1 VAHCRLSA
9 ARVPPGETALH
20 REPRDIM
27 SFQDLT
33 TRARAALGFGAVVL
47 ALLAIMASAL
57 AGLSSASA
65 LHRQASFRT
74 AATAAGT
81 TPRDGAGADAFEDAL
96 TSTRQLILGFGLLG
110 VLAAAFAGWSLTRS
124 VSDPLREALHIA
136 ETVASGDL
144 SQEFSTERG
153 GDFGRLLGALGDM
166 EDTLTDLV
174 TRIRTSTD
182 SIAVA
187 SRQIDSG
194 NHDLSQRTEEQ
205 AASLQQTA
213 ASMGAL
219 TTTVQQTADRARNAS
234 ALALEASQIA
244 ERGGAVVGEV
254 VGQMDS
260 ISGSSR
266 KIVDIIEVIE
276 GIAFQ
281 TNILALNAAV
291 EAARAGEHGRGF
303 AVVANE
309 VQGLAKRSSVAAKE
323 IKQLITDSVD
333 HVDHGAAMVQR
344 AGGTM
349 QEIVGA
355 VRQVTA
361 ILGEISQALGDQSQ
375 RIAEVDRAVGEMG
388 SVTQQNAALVQQ
400 AASAAASLAEQAGQ
414 LQKVVGEFKLEP
426 EEETA

>member
-1 VAHCRLSA
+1 MPL
-9 ARVPPGETALH
+9 
-20 REPRDIM
+20 
-27 SFQDLT
+27 QNLT
-33 TRARAALGFGAVVL
+33 TRARTLLGFGAVVL
-47 ALLAIMASAL
+47 ALLAIMATAL
-57 AGLSSASA
+57 SGLSSAA
-65 LHRQASFRT
+65 AVHRQAASRR
-74 AATAAGT
+74 ASAAGGT
-81 TPRDGAGADAFEDAL
+81 VARADGSVDAMDA
-96 TSTRQLILGFGLLG
+96 
-110 VLAAAFAGWSLTRS
+110 VLARSRALIIGLGLAGMAVACVAGWSLTRS
-124 VSDPLREALHIA
+124 VTEPLREALYIA

-153 GDFGRLLGALGDM
+153 GDFGRLLASLGDM

-174 TRIRTSTD
+174 TRIRDATD

-205 AASLQQTA
+205 AASLHQTA
-213 ASMGAL
+213 VSMGAL
-219 TTTVQQTADRARNAS
+219 TSTVHQTADRARSAS
-234 ALALEASQIA
+234 ALALQASQIA
-244 ERGGAVVGEV
+244 ERGGAVVSDV

-266 KIVDIIEVIE
+266 RIVDIIEVID

-309 VQGLAKRSSVAAKE
+309 VQGLARRSSVAARE
-323 IKQLITDSVD
+323 IKALITDSVS

-361 ILGEISQALGDQSQ
+361 LLAEISQALGDQSQ
-375 RIAEVDRAVGEMG
+375 RIAEVDRAVGVMG
-388 SVTQQNAALVQQ
+388 TVTQQNAGLVQQ
-400 AASAAASLAEQAGQ
+400 AAMAAASLARQAGQ
-414 LQKVVGEFKLEP
+414 LQQVVAEFKLDA
-426 EEETA
+426 ETAGG

>member
-1 VAHCRLSA
+1 
-9 ARVPPGETALH
+9 
-20 REPRDIM
+20 M
-27 SFQDLT
+27 FKDLT

-47 ALLAIMASAL
+47 ALLASMAAGLSGLAAAGTLHRQAATRAAATVAGSAPAGDDAFDSAL
-57 AGLSSASA
+57 AG
-65 LHRQASFRT
+65 
-74 AATAAGT
+74 
-81 TPRDGAGADAFEDAL
+81 P
-96 TSTRQLILGFGLLG
+96 RQLIIGFGLAG
-110 VLAAAFAGWSLTRS
+110 VLAAFFAGWALTRS
-124 VSDPLREALHIA
+124 VAAPLSEALLIA

-174 TRIRTSTD
+174 TRIKASTD

-187 SRQIDSG
+187 SQQIDSG
-194 NHDLSQRTEEQ
+194 NHDLSQRTEQQ

-213 ASMGAL
+213 SSMGVL
-219 TTTVQQTADRARNAS
+219 TSTVQQTADRARSAS

-309 VQGLAKRSSVAAKE
+309 VQGLARRSAVAAKE
-323 IKQLITDSVD
+323 IKQLIHDSVE

-355 VRQVTA
+355 VRQVTG
-361 ILGEISQALGDQSQ
+361 ILGEISQALGEQSQ

-388 SVTQQNAALVQQ
+388 SVTQQNAGLVQQ
-400 AASAAASLAEQAGQ
+400 AASAAASLAEQAGE
-414 LQKVVGEFKLEP
+414 LQKVVGEFKLDP
-426 EEETA
+426 EEAVA

>member
-1 VAHCRLSA
+1 
-9 ARVPPGETALH
+9 
-20 REPRDIM
+20 M
-27 SFQDLT
+27 FKDLT
-33 TRARAALGFGAVVL
+33 TRARAALAFAAVVL
-47 ALLAIMASAL
+47 ALLASMAAAL
-57 AGLSSASA
+57 SGLSAAGALQRQTAS
-65 LHRQASFRT
+65 RST
-74 AATAAGT
+74 ATAASST
-81 TPRDGAGADAFEDAL
+81 TTATVDDAFDLAVAGP
-96 TSTRQLILGFGLLG
+96 RQLIIGFTLAG

-124 VSDPLREALHIA
+124 VAGPLREALHIA

-144 SQEFSTERG
+144 SQEFSTDRG
-153 GDFGRLLGALGDM
+153 GDFGRLLSALGDM

-174 TRIRTSTD
+174 TRIKASTD

-187 SRQIDSG
+187 SREIDNG
-194 NHDLSQRTEEQ
+194 NHDLSQRTEQQ

-213 ASMGAL
+213 ASMGVL
-219 TTTVQQTADRARNAS
+219 TSTVHQTADRARSAS

-309 VQGLAKRSSVAAKE
+309 VQGLARRSSVAAKE
-323 IKQLITDSVD
+323 IKQLITDSVE

-349 QEIVGA
+349 EEIVGA
-355 VRQVTA
+355 VRQVSA
-361 ILGEISQALGDQSQ
+361 ILGEISQALGEQSQ
-375 RIAEVDRAVGEMG
+375 RIAAVDRAVGEMG
-388 SVTQQNAALVQQ
+388 TVTQQNAGLVQQ
-400 AASAAASLAEQAGQ
+400 AASAAASLAEQAGE
-414 LQKVVGEFKLEP
+414 LQKVVGEFRLEP
-426 EEETA
+426 EEAMA

>member
-1 VAHCRLSA
+1 
-9 ARVPPGETALH
+9 
-20 REPRDIM
+20 M
-27 SFQDLT
+27 SFKDMT
-33 TRARAALGFGAVVL
+33 TRAHAALGFGAVVL
-47 ALLAIMASAL
+47 ALLAITAAAL

-65 LHRQASFRT
+65 LHRQAASRA
-74 AATAAGT
+74 AATAPGST
-81 TPRDGAGADAFEDAL
+81 LRDSGVADTFEASL
-96 TSTRQLILGFGLLG
+96 ASTRQLVIGIGLAG
-110 VLAAAFAGWSLTRS
+110 VLAGGFAGWSLTRS
-124 VSDPLREALHIA
+124 VAEPLREALYIA

-144 SQEFSTERG
+144 SQEFGTERG

-166 EDTLTDLV
+166 EDTLTDLI
-174 TRIRTSTD
+174 TRIKASTD

-194 NHDLSQRTEEQ
+194 NHDLSQRTEQQ

-219 TTTVQQTADRARNAS
+219 TSTVQQTADRARSAS

-309 VQGLAKRSSVAAKE
+309 VQGLARRSSVAAKE

-355 VRQVTA
+355 VRQVTGL
-361 ILGEISQALGDQSQ
+361 LGEISQALGEQSQ

-388 SVTQQNAALVQQ
+388 TVTQQNAGLVQQ
-400 AASAAASLAEQAGQ
+400 AASAAASLAEQASE
-414 LQKVVGEFKLEP
+414 LQKVVGEFKLDP
-426 EEETA
+426 EEATA

>member
-1 VAHCRLSA
+1 
-9 ARVPPGETALH
+9 
-20 REPRDIM
+20 M
-27 SFQDLT
+27 SFKDLS
-33 TRARAALGFGAVVL
+33 TRARTAVGFGAVVL
-47 ALLAIMASAL
+47 ALLAVMASAL

-65 LHRQASFRT
+65 LHRQATSRT
-74 AATAAGT
+74 ATTASGATQRDSAGVE
-81 TPRDGAGADAFEDAL
+81 AFEGATD
-96 TSTRQLILGFGLLG
+96 STRRLVIGFGLAG
-110 VLAAAFAGWSLTRS
+110 VLAAVFAAWSLTRS
-124 VSDPLREALHIA
+124 VAEPLREALYIA

-174 TRIRTSTD
+174 TRIKASTD

-187 SRQIDSG
+187 SREIDSG
-194 NHDLSQRTEEQ
+194 NHDLSQRTEQQ

-219 TTTVQQTADRARNAS
+219 TSTVQQTADRARSAS

-244 ERGGAVVGEV
+244 ERGGAAVGEV

-309 VQGLAKRSSVAAKE
+309 VQGLARRSSVAAKE
-323 IKQLITDSVD
+323 IKQLITDSVE

-361 ILGEISQALGDQSQ
+361 LLGEISQALGEQSQ

-388 SVTQQNAALVQQ
+388 SVTQQNAGLVQQ
-400 AASAAASLAEQAGQ
+400 AASAAASLAEQAGE
-414 LQKVVGEFKLEP
+414 LQKVVGEFRLDP

>member
-1 VAHCRLSA
+1 
-9 ARVPPGETALH
+9 
-20 REPRDIM
+20 M
-27 SFQDLT
+27 FKDLT

-47 ALLAIMASAL
+47 ALLASMAAALNGLAAASTLHRQGATRSSTAAAGSAQATDDAFDSAL
-57 AGLSSASA
+57 AG
-65 LHRQASFRT
+65 
-74 AATAAGT
+74 
-81 TPRDGAGADAFEDAL
+81 P
-96 TSTRQLILGFGLLG
+96 RQLVIGFGLAG
-110 VLAAAFAGWSLTRS
+110 VLAAAFAGWALTRS
-124 VSDPLREALHIA
+124 VSAPLSEALLIA

-174 TRIRTSTD
+174 TRIKASTD

-187 SRQIDSG
+187 SQQIDSG
-194 NHDLSQRTEEQ
+194 NHDLSQRTEQQ

-213 ASMGAL
+213 SSMGVL
-219 TTTVQQTADRARNAS
+219 TSTVQQTADRARSAS

-309 VQGLAKRSSVAAKE
+309 VQGLARRSAVAAKE
-323 IKQLITDSVD
+323 IKQLINDSVE

-355 VRQVTA
+355 VRQVTG
-361 ILGEISQALGDQSQ
+361 ILGEISEALGEQSQ

-388 SVTQQNAALVQQ
+388 SVTQQNAGLVQQ
-400 AASAAASLAEQAGQ
+400 AASAAASLAEQAGE
-414 LQKVVGEFKLEP
+414 LQKVVGEFKLDP
-426 EEETA
+426 EEAAA